1 MIRRKKKLPVL
12 SETSLE
18 ISYFWIPWFYYS
30 KRKISHPLF
39 SIYVISPCCCLITS
53 YGCKYSKNYIIFSI
67 FQMFS
72 LSFHLLGLLRI
83 VVSILTANSAP
94 CTSNT
99 ITRAKYDSI
108 KINWTRAQVKATVR
122 NDGNTFSETAKAV
135 IVFYQGTT
143 ATITYI
149 NGLVY
154 SKTQF
159 GLC

>member
-1 MIRRKKKLPVL
+1 
-12 SETSLE
+12 
-18 ISYFWIPWFYYS
+18 
-30 KRKISHPLF
+30 
-39 SIYVISPCCCLITS
+39 
-53 YGCKYSKNYIIFSI
+53 
-67 FQMFS
+67 MFS
-72 LSFHLLGLLRI
+72 LSFRLLGLLRI

-94 CTSNT
+94 CPSNT